1 MSGSGYSR
9 TRHVS
14 GATWW
19 TATMRP
25 CAKYACSAPKSRCTR
40 AGCAGAPMVG
50 WAMYPAGAF
59 GITRGTPK
67 VYASSTHGRRY
78 FCPDCGTGLYY
89 VNEALL
95 PGIVDV
101 QSATLDDPGAM
112 PPRVH
117 IQVAERLPW
126 MTTAHELPSFD
137 RFPPGK

>member
-1 MSGSGYSR
+1 M
-9 TRHVS
+9 
-14 GATWW
+14 
-19 TATMRP
+19 
-25 CAKYACSAPKSRCTR
+25 TR
-40 AGCAGAPMVG
+40 AGGCHCGAIRYELEGEPKAHALCHCHDCRRHAGAPMVG

-59 GITRGTPK
+59 RITRGTPR
-67 VYASSTHGRRY
+67 VYASSTHGRRH

-126 MTTAHELPSFD
+126 MTTVHELPSFD